1 MGIACISSSKCG
13 GVHAI
18 GRDGSNCDR
27 FGVLGVLFGAQY
39 ILRRNRLALR
49 ARLAPKGRM
58 QLIETLGLGTGE
70 RLLLV
75 SVDGKDCL
83 LHSARNGSSL
93 VLLNKSAEPE

>member
-1 MGIACISSSKCG
+1 MPLVETGQIATVLG
-13 GVHAI
+13 
-18 GRDGSNCDR
+18 
-27 FGVLGVLFGAQY
+27 FLGVLFGAQY

-83 LHSARNGSSL
+83 LHSSRNGSSL

>member
-1 MGIACISSSKCG
+1 MPLVETGQIATVLG
-13 GVHAI
+13 
-18 GRDGSNCDR
+18 
-27 FGVLGVLFGAQY
+27 FLGVLFGAQY

-49 ARLAPKGRM
+49 ARLVPKGRM

-93 VLLNKSAEPE
+93 VLLNKSAEPV